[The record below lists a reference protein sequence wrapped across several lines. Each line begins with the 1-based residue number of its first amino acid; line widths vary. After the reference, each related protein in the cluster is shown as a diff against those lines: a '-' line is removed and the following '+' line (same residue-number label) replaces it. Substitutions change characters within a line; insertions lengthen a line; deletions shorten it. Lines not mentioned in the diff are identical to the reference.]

1 MFGKSKTQEQKELER
16 VEKLSYAKSQ
26 IEYWEGIKEF
36 YSLESSTVTQ
46 EEKPKFENV
55 LIHTR
60 TETEKPKEPS
70 IVSELENNAMTLN
83 YGKSKI
89 GRKDWFFMGYT
100 FPASF
105 KMRGAMVSNTRLFIQ
120 GSKDMTEKELIAKWS
135 KKVLK
140 KLPKGFSLGGQ
151 RY

>member
-1 MFGKSKTQEQKELER
+1 MFGKTKTQEQKELER

-36 YSLESSTVTQ
+36 YSLESSKVTH
-46 EEKPKFENV
+46 EEKPK
-55 LIHTR
+55 
-60 TETEKPKEPS
+60 ETS
-70 IVSELENNAMTLN
+70 IVSNLENNAMSLT
-83 YGKSKI
+83 YGKSK
-89 GRKDWFFMGYT
+89 GVKGKDWFFMGYT
-100 FPASF
+100 FPDTF
-105 KMRGAMVSNTRLFIQ
+105 KMKGAKVSNTRLFIQ